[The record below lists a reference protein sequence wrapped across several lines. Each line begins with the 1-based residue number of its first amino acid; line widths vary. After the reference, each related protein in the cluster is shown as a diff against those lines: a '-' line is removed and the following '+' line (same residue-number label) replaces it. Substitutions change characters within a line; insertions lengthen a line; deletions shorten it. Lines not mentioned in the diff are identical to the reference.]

1 MITSGSKKRF
11 LILFR
16 VGVYRCRMI
25 KNALNVDIN
34 GEKIMLMC
42 WRDIEHRM
50 YMVTGGEVD
59 HETVSLE
66 SNELSSPDAYQYHIL
81 FKINFI

>member
-1 MITSGSKKRF
+1 
-11 LILFR
+11 
-16 VGVYRCRMI
+16 MI

-81 FKINFI
+81 FKINFILINYS